1 MDKSRRPRP
10 KTAPSARDDRH
21 EFDELNDDSPFVLTD
36 HFLIAMPAMQDPH
49 FARSLTYIC
58 EHNEEGAM
66 GVIVNRPID
75 LSLPDL
81 FSRID
86 LQLEDPVYADMPVY
100 FGGPVQ
106 TDRGFVLHRPVGGWH
121 STLTVSHEIGLTSSR
136 DILEAFGSDMTP
148 GDFIVTLGYA
158 GWTEGQLEEELAAN
172 AWLTVKADPAI
183 IFALPPEE
191 RLTAAMRLLGVNFTN
206 LSDVAGHA

>member
-1 MDKSRRPRP
+1 MPRLP
-10 KTAPSARDDRH
+10 ADD
-21 EFDELNDDSPFVLTD
+21 EDELEPIDQMVLTD

-66 GVIVNRPID
+66 GIIVNRPID
-75 LSLPDL
+75 LTLPDL

-86 LQLEDPVYADMPVY
+86 LTLDDPAFEDTPVY

-106 TDRGFVLHRPVGGWH
+106 TDRGFVLHRPMGRWH
-121 STLTVSHEIGLTSSR
+121 STLQVNAQIGLTSSR
-136 DILEAFGSDMTP
+136 DILESVGSIETP

-158 GWTEGQLEEELAAN
+158 GWSEGQLEEELAAN

-183 IFALPPEE
+183 IFGVAPED
-191 RLTAAMRLLGVNFTN
+191 RLNAAMRLLGVNFTN

>member
-1 MDKSRRPRP
+1 MEKPATP
-10 KTAPSARDDRH
+10 PTFPHQPVA
-21 EFDELNDDSPFVLTD
+21 LTD

-58 EHNEEGAM
+58 EHNDEGAM
-66 GVIVNRPID
+66 GIIINRPID
-75 LSLPDL
+75 LCLPDL

-86 LQLEDPVYADMPVY
+86 LTLEDPAFEDTPVY

-106 TDRGFVLHRPVGGWH
+106 TDRGFVLHRPLGGWH
-121 STLTVSHEIGLTSSR
+121 STLHVTSQIGLTSSR
-136 DILEAFGSDMTP
+136 DILEAVAGNTSP
-148 GDFIVTLGYA
+148 GDFLVSLGYA
-158 GWTEGQLEEELAAN
+158 GWSEGQLEEELAAN

-183 IFALPPEE
+183 IFNLPPEQ
-191 RLTAAMRLLGVNFTN
+191 RLDAAMRLLGVNFTN